1 MLKEPVKIT
10 YLDFADIF
18 VGFCFKVLL
27 TTLEPGVHCSYK
39 RYSHFTF
46 KVLTLCTVVLMEA
59 MTWKLLVT
67 AVIGWWQNGRFTH
80 TDMVLKVGIYPGVFR
95 QDANYFCISKLFR
108 NSFNSHKTSGC
119 LNFWSHIDMAHTLF
133 PCIFIPSLSLF
144 ASLFHRKAVSQIERS
159 VPVEPES
166 HFRLIRVEVV
176 ASDANAMAST
186 WVLSCFKTSFVVF
199 SGWWNI
205 VHLLVSIKR
214 KGNTVLILNK
224 KLLRWWMVYIIL
236 FSSVFFPIQY
246 LLRAHHSQ
254 TLF

>member
-1 MLKEPVKIT
+1 
-10 YLDFADIF
+10 
-18 VGFCFKVLL
+18 
-27 TTLEPGVHCSYK
+27 
-39 RYSHFTF
+39 
-46 KVLTLCTVVLMEA
+46 MEA

-176 ASDANAMAST
+176 ASDARNGFHMSI
-186 WVLSCFKTSFVVF
+186 VLFQDLFVVF

-214 KGNTVLILNK
+214 EEQYCINTQQEIVTMMNGLHYFIQ
-224 KLLRWWMVYIIL
+224 
-236 FSSVFFPIQY
+236 FSIFSNSVFIKSPPQPDSV
-246 LLRAHHSQ
+246 LGPGDTMWTKR
-254 TLF
+254 